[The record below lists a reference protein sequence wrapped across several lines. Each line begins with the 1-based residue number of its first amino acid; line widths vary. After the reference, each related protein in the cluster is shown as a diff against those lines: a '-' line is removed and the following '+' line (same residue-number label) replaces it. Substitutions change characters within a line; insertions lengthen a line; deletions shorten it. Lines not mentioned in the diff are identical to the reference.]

1 MHVLVDGS
9 TDDLLT
15 AVSCRLRELRRV
27 EHGVDLGLV
36 HVRLGAALYTAS
48 RDQLMLLLHLL
59 DLLLCLVSLVKLGL
73 MHLVR
78 GCAVGQLLLL
88 LLRVLASL
96 DASLVAIWGTMLSL
110 HALPLMA
117 SIGVAAVGPVATV
130 VAVMVSTTWVL
141 VTNDAV

>member
-1 MHVLVDGS
+1 
-9 TDDLLT
+9 
-15 AVSCRLRELRRV
+15 
-27 EHGVDLGLV
+27 
-36 HVRLGAALYTAS
+36 
-48 RDQLMLLLHLL
+48 MLLLHLL